1 MVEERTVLSSNK
13 KSKQVASEEHT
24 LEMKEAVEEGE
35 SPQHRNADTE
45 GKGDT
50 AQQGKA
56 GVNEVPSGQGKP
68 KVEQLALVGQ
78 FTEQRELSQGI
89 EIGRAHV

>member
-24 LEMKEAVEEGE
+24 LETKEAVEEGE

-50 AQQGKA
+50 SCQ
-56 GVNEVPSGQGKP
+56 
-68 KVEQLALVGQ
+68 
-78 FTEQRELSQGI
+78 
-89 EIGRAHV
+89 